1 MNGQKRRM
9 SGNFIA
15 GLDIGTTRTCAVIG
29 ELVGEGNRE
38 PGLKILGVGQ
48 SRTAGIRGER
58 ITNLEETTESIL
70 KAMKEAELMAGVQV
84 DRLYVGISG
93 EHIRAWSSMGVVA
106 VQDQEITPG
115 DVARVHEVARA
126 VALPPD
132 TEMLHAIP
140 VEYIVDHQRGIKDP
154 VGMSG
159 TRLEAEVY
167 LVTCSATAAG
177 NIKKAV
183 TKAGYGVQDLVL
195 EPLATARAV
204 LTEDE
209 KEVGAA
215 MVEVGGSTTDTAVY
229 YEGKIRHVAILPIG
243 GTTVTQDLV
252 KGLAIPF
259 HEAQKA
265 KELHGAAS
273 PQFVDPQDMIEVAGT
288 APGQTRPVARE
299 LIAHICEQRLD
310 ELFGMIQQELDDQG
324 LGDRLG
330 AGVVLTGGSAALPGL
345 IELAQ
350 QVFAAPVRLGVP
362 AEGLSGLADSVGRP
376 RFATAAGLALWGV
389 DRFQET
395 GQGVSTLTSGILS
408 SVSAWI
414 REFF

>member
-1 MNGQKRRM
+1 MNPSKRRM
-9 SGNFIA
+9 NGNFIA

-29 ELVGEGNRE
+29 ELVGEAGRQ

-48 SRTAGIRGER
+48 ARTAGIRGER

-70 KAMKEAELMAGVQV
+70 AAMKEAELMAGIQV
-84 DRLYVGISG
+84 DRIHVGISG
-93 EHIRAWSSMGVVA
+93 SHIQSWSSMGVVA
-106 VQDQEITPG
+106 VQDSEITPG

-140 VEYIVDHQRGIKDP
+140 VEYIVDHERGIKDP

-159 TRLEAEVY
+159 TRLETEVY
-167 LVTCSATAAG
+167 LVTCSATLSG

-215 MVEVGGSTTDTAVY
+215 MVEVGGSTTDVAVY

-243 GTTVTQDLV
+243 GGTVTQDLV

-259 HEAQKA
+259 HEAQKV
-265 KELHGAAS
+265 KEAHGAAS
-273 PQFVDPQDMIEVAGT
+273 PQFVDPQDVIEVAGT

-299 LIAHICEQRLD
+299 LIAHIAEQRLD
-310 ELFGMIQQELDDQG
+310 ELFGLIQQELDDQG
-324 LGDRLG
+324 LSDKLG
-330 AGVVLTGGSAALPGL
+330 AGIVLTGGSAALPGL
-345 IELAQ
+345 VELAQ

-362 AEGLSGLADSVGRP
+362 GEGLSGLADSVGRP
-376 RFATAAGLALWGV
+376 RFATSAGLALWGV
-389 DRFQET
+389 DRFHET
-395 GQGVSTLTSGILS
+395 GQGASTIASGLVSTVT
-408 SVSAWI
+408 AWV

>member
-1 MNGQKRRM
+1 VSRSGRM
-9 SGNFIA
+9 GTTFVA
-15 GLDIGTTRTCAVIG
+15 GLDIGTTRTCAVIA
-29 ELVGEGNRE
+29 ELAGNGGR
-38 PGLKILGVGQ
+38 GGVLKILGVGQ

-58 ITNLEETTESIL
+58 ITNLEETTDSIRT
-70 KAMKEAELMAGVQV
+70 AVQEAELMAGVQV
-84 DRLYVGISG
+84 DRLYAGISG
-93 EHIRAWSSMGVVA
+93 EHVRSWSSMGVVA
-106 VQDQEITPG
+106 VQDDEITPG

-159 TRLEAEVY
+159 TRLETEVY
-167 LVTCSATAAG
+167 LVTCSATAAE
-177 NIKKAV
+177 NVRKAV
-183 TKAGYGVQDLVL
+183 TRSGYGVQELVL

-215 MVEVGGSTTDTAVY
+215 MVEVGGSTTDVAVY

-265 KELHGAAS
+265 KEMHGAAS
-273 PQFVDPQDMIEVAGT
+273 PQFVDPQDMVEVAGT
-288 APGQTRPVARE
+288 APGQKRPVARE
-299 LIAHICEQRLD
+299 LIAHIAEQRLD
-310 ELFGMIQQELDDQG
+310 ELFRLIQGELDETG
-324 LGDRLG
+324 LSDKLG
-330 AGVVLTGGSAALPGL
+330 AGIVLTGGAAALPGTV
-345 IELAQ
+345 ELAQ
-350 QVFAAPVRLGVP
+350 QVFAAPVRFGVP
-362 AEGLSGLADSVGRP
+362 GEGLGGLADAVGRP
-376 RFATAAGLALWGV
+376 RFSTAAGLTLWGA
-389 DRFQET
+389 DRFAET
-395 GQGVSTLTSGILS
+395 GKGGSTLTSGVWS
-408 SVSAWI
+408 SLVAWI

>member
-1 MNGQKRRM
+1 MSRRGGM
-9 SGNFIA
+9 SGTFVA

-29 ELVGEGNRE
+29 ELVGEPARS
-38 PGLKILGVGQ
+38 PTLKILGVGQ
-48 SRTAGIRGER
+48 ARSAGIRGER
-58 ITNLEETTESIL
+58 ITHLEETTATIRTAVE
-70 KAMKEAELMAGVQV
+70 EAELMGGVQV

-93 EHIRAWSSMGVVA
+93 EHIRSWSSNGVVA
-106 VQDQEITPG
+106 VQDDEITPG

-126 VALPPD
+126 VPLPPD

-140 VEYIVDHQRGIKDP
+140 VEYAVDHQGGIKDP

-159 TRLEAEVY
+159 TRLETEVH
-167 LVTCSATAAG
+167 LVTCSATAAD
-177 NIKKAV
+177 NVKKAV
-183 TKAGYGVQDLVL
+183 TRAGYGIQELVL

-215 MVEVGGSTTDTAVY
+215 MVEVGGGTTDVAVY

-259 HEAQKA
+259 HEAEKA
-265 KELHGAAS
+265 KEKFGAAS
-273 PQFVDPQDMIEVAGT
+273 PQFVDPQDMVEVAGT

-299 LIAHICEQRLD
+299 LIAHIAEQRLD
-310 ELFGMIQQELDDQG
+310 ELFGLIQRELDQNG
-324 LGDRLG
+324 LADKLG
-330 AGVVLTGGSAALPGL
+330 AGIVLTGGAAALPGTV
-345 IELAQ
+345 ELAQ
-350 QVFAAPVRLGVP
+350 QVFAAPVRFGVP
-362 AEGLSGLADSVGRP
+362 GEGLGGLADAVGRP
-376 RFATAAGLALWGV
+376 RFSTAAGLTLWGA
-389 DRFQET
+389 DRFVET
-395 GQGVSTLTSGILS
+395 GKGGSTLTSGL
-408 SVSAWI
+408 VSQLWAWL

>member
-1 MNGQKRRM
+1 MSQGTRRG

-15 GLDIGTTRTCAVIG
+15 GLDVGTSRTCAVIG
-29 ELVGEGNRE
+29 ELVGEDNRE

-48 SRTAGIRGER
+48 TRSGGIRGGR
-58 ITNLEETTESIL
+58 MTNLEETTEAIL
-70 KAMKEAELMAGVQV
+70 TAMKEAELMAGVQV
-84 DRLYVGISG
+84 DRLYAGIAG
-93 EHIRAWSSMGVVA
+93 HDIRAWSSMGVVA

-132 TEMLHAIP
+132 SEMLHAIP
-140 VEYIVDHQRGIKDP
+140 VEYVVDHQRGIKDP

-159 TRLEAEVY
+159 TRLEADVY
-167 LVTCSATAAG
+167 LVACSATAAG
-177 NIKKAV
+177 NIRKAV

-215 MVEVGGSTTDTAVY
+215 MVEVGESTTDVAVY
-229 YEGKIRHVAILPIG
+229 YEGKIRHVAILPLG
-243 GTTVTQDLV
+243 GGTVTQDLV

-259 HEAQKA
+259 HEARRV
-265 KELHGAAS
+265 KEEFGTAS

-288 APGQTRPVARE
+288 APGQSRPVARE
-299 LIAHICEQRLD
+299 LIAHIAEQRLD
-310 ELFGMIQQELDDQG
+310 ELFTLIQHELDEHG
-324 LGDRLG
+324 LSQKLG
-330 AGVVLTGGSAALPGL
+330 AGVVLTGGGAALPGL
-345 IELAQ
+345 VELAQ

-362 AEGLSGLADSVGRP
+362 QEGLSGLADSVGRP
-376 RFATAAGLALWGV
+376 RFSTAAGLALWGV
-389 DRFQET
+389 DRFRET
-395 GQGVSTLTSGILS
+395 GQGVSTVTSGVIS
-408 SVSAWI
+408 TVSAWL

>member
-1 MNGQKRRM
+1 MTEKRRRM
-9 SGNFIA
+9 SGSFIA
-15 GLDIGTTRTCAVIG
+15 GLDIGTTRTNAVIG
-29 ELVGEGNRE
+29 EVVVEAGRV

-48 SRTAGIRGER
+48 ARTAGMRGER
-58 ITNLEETTESIL
+58 ITNLEETTESIRTAL
-70 KAMKEAELMAGVQV
+70 KEAELMAGVQV
-84 DRLYVGISG
+84 DRPFVGISG
-93 EHIRAWSSMGVVA
+93 DHVRSWSSMGVVA

-115 DVARVHEVARA
+115 DVARVHEVAQA

-159 TRLEAEVY
+159 TRLETEVY
-167 LVTCSATAAG
+167 LVTCSATAAE
-177 NIKKAV
+177 NIRKAV
-183 TKAGYGVQDLVL
+183 TRAGYGVQDLVL

-215 MVEVGGSTTDTAVY
+215 MVEVGGSTTDVAVY
-229 YEGKIRHVAILPIG
+229 YEGKIRHVAIIPIG

-265 KELHGAAS
+265 KEKFGAAS
-273 PQFVDPQDMIEVAGT
+273 AQFVDPQDMIEVAGT

-299 LIAHICEQRLD
+299 LIAHIAEQRLD
-310 ELFGMIQQELDDQG
+310 ELFGMVQHELDQHG
-324 LGDRLG
+324 FSQRLG
-330 AGVVLTGGSAALPGL
+330 AGIVLTGGSAVLPG
-345 IELAQ
+345 IVELAQ

-362 AEGLSGLADSVGRP
+362 GEGLGGLADSVGRP
-376 RFATAAGLALWGV
+376 RFSTAVGLALWGV

-395 GQGVSTLTSGILS
+395 GQGVSTLTSGVVS
-408 SVSAWI
+408 KVSAWI

>member
-1 MNGQKRRM
+1 MKAKKRGL
-9 SGNFIA
+9 SGTFIA
-15 GLDIGTTRTCAVIG
+15 GLDLGTTKTCAVIG
-29 ELVGEGNRE
+29 EVVGEGNRQ
-38 PGLKILGVGQ
+38 PGLKVLGVGQ
-48 SRTAGIRGER
+48 ARTAGMRGER
-58 ITNLEETTESIL
+58 ITNLEETTESIRS
-70 KAMKEAELMAGVQV
+70 AMKEAELMAGIRV

-93 EHIRAWSSMGVVA
+93 DHVRAWGSMGVVA

-115 DVARVHEVARA
+115 DVRRVHEVARA

-154 VGMSG
+154 IGMSG
-159 TRLEAEVY
+159 TRLEADVH
-167 LVTCSATAAG
+167 LVTCSATAAS
-177 NIKKAV
+177 NIRKTV
-183 TKAGYGVQDLVL
+183 TKAGYGVQELVL

-215 MVEVGGSTTDTAVY
+215 MVEVGGGTTEVAVY

-243 GTTVTQDLV
+243 GATVTQDLV

-259 HEAQKA
+259 HEAEKA
-265 KELHGAAS
+265 KLQHGAAS

-299 LIAHICEQRLD
+299 LIAHIAEQRLD
-310 ELFGMIQQELDDQG
+310 ELFGLVQQDLDEHG
-324 LGDRLG
+324 IGEKLG
-330 AGVVLTGGSAALPGL
+330 AGIVLTGGSAALPGL
-345 IELAQ
+345 VEVAQ

-362 AEGLSGLADSVGRP
+362 GEGLSGLADSVGRP
-376 RFATAAGLALWGV
+376 RFSTAAGLALWGI

-395 GQGVSTLTSGILS
+395 GQGVSTVASGVLS
-408 SVSAWI
+408 TVSAWI